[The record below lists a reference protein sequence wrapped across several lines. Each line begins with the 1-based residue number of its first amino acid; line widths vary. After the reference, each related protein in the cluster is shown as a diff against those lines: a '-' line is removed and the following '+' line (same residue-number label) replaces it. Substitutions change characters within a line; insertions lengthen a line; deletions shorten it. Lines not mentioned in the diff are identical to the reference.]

1 MNTIKTILSIITS
14 VFIVYGILLTNDK
27 LRNNNNI
34 QTTTV
39 QKLVNTDKEDY
50 ETEDELNPN
59 DEIGQFLSVGTGT
72 VKIKNSTS
80 ATLTIKK

>member
-59 DEIGQFLSVGTGT
+59 DEIGRFLSVGTGT

>member
-1 MNTIKTILSIITS
+1 MNAIKTILSIITS
-14 VFIVYGILLTNDK
+14 VFIVYGILFTNDK
-27 LRNNNNI
+27 FRNNTNI

-39 QKLVNTDKEDY
+39 QKLVNADKENY
-50 ETEDELNPN
+50 ETEDEVTPN
-59 DEIGQFLSVGTGT
+59 NEVGQFLSVGTGT